1 MRLTDHITNLKG
13 IGPRRAEAFGK
24 LGLISL
30 RDLIYH
36 APRSYRD
43 FSSVQDVESAPHG
56 TVGAFHVVILSE
68 AKLARI
74 HRNMQIT
81 TVRTTAFGADPADKK
96 AQFTLVWYNQPYRGR
111 SLSPGQEFY
120 ACGRLDRSRG
130 TKLVNPS
137 LSAELPGIEPVY
149 PLIAGLSQK
158 VVRDAVT
165 AAIKAVGD
173 AVEETLPAVIRRN
186 YQLMPL
192 PAALKELH
200 QPTDMRSLARAKD
213 RLAFEDMLLYS
224 LVVKLLREK
233 RLSSSGKSMR
243 MEGVLDRFLT
253 KLPFAPTG
261 AQRRAMEEISREISS
276 GVRMNRLL
284 QGDVGSGKTA
294 VALFLMFAAAE
305 NGGQSVLMAPTEILA
320 RQHYA
325 AVEKLFPGK
334 TVLLTGGMKKKEHDA
349 ALAALRNGEAVAAV
363 GTHALL
369 SEGVEFHDLAAVIA
383 DEQHRFG
390 VRQRAAIGAKGETAH
405 MLIMSATPIPRTLS
419 LILYGDLEVSVL
431 NELPPGRKP
440 VMTRYVP
447 KAKREAMYGFV
458 QRQIDSGRQAYVVC
472 PLVEQS
478 EALDGVQSANDL
490 FKELSEKL
498 DANVALLHGRM
509 PAAKKDETAEA
520 FRRGEIDVLVSTTV
534 IEVGVD
540 VKNASV
546 MVIENADRFGLA
558 QLHQLRGRVGRGS
571 EEAYCFLLSES
582 DAETAKERLST
593 LTETNDGF
601 VIAEKDLAMRGPGEF
616 LGDRQHGVVE
626 LTAARLAGSME
637 LLADARSAAEMLLAE
652 RPAEGVPLI
661 EKAQRLLS
669 AQGGIAPN

>member
-1 MRLTDHITNLKG
+1 MRLEDNITVLKG
-13 IGPRRAEAFGK
+13 IGPRRAEVFGK

-30 RDLIYH
+30 RDLLFF
-36 APRSYRD
+36 APRDYKD
-43 FSSVQDVESAPHG
+43 FTKELDPAFSPHG
-56 TVGAFHVVILSE
+56 TVGAFRVVILSE

-74 HRNMQIT
+74 HRTMQIT
-81 TVRTTAFGADPADKK
+81 TVRVMRYGADPADKK
-96 AQFTLVWYNQPYRGR
+96 AQFSLVWYNQPYRGR
-111 SLSPGQEFY
+111 SLAAGQEWY
-120 ACGRLDRSRG
+120 ACGRLDKSRG
-130 TKLVNPS
+130 TRLVNPS
-137 LSAELPGIEPVY
+137 LSAQLPGIEPVY

-158 VVRDAVT
+158 VVRDAV
-165 AAIKAVGD
+165 AAAFRAAGD
-173 AVEETLPAVIRRN
+173 AVEETLPDVLCRN
-186 YQLMPL
+186 YDLMPL
-192 PAALKELH
+192 PRALRELH
-200 QPTDMRSLARAKD
+200 FPTDIPSLSRAKD

-224 LVVKLLREK
+224 LMVKLLRDE
-233 RLSSSGKSMR
+233 RLFSPGRTMR
-243 MEGVLDRFLT
+243 MDGVLSRFLA

-261 AQRRAMEEISREISS
+261 AQRRAMEEISREISA
-276 GVRMNRLL
+276 GRRMNRLL

-305 NGGQSVLMAPTEILA
+305 NGAQSVLMVPTEILA

-349 ALAALRNGEAVAAV
+349 ALAALKRGEALAAV

-390 VRQRAAIGAKGETAH
+390 VRQRAAIGAKGDNAH

-419 LILYGDLEVSVL
+419 LILYGDLEVSL
-431 NELPPGRKP
+431 LDELPPGRKP

-447 KAKREAMYGFV
+447 KAKREAMYVFL
-458 QRQIDSGRQAYVVC
+458 QQQIMRGRQAYVVC

-478 EALDGVQSANDL
+478 EALDDVRSANDV
-490 FKELSEKL
+490 FKELEKKL

-509 PAAKKDETAEA
+509 AAAKKDETAEA

-582 DAETAKERLST
+582 DAESVKERLST

-616 LGDRQHGVVE
+616 LGDRQHGMNE
-626 LTAARLAGSME
+626 LTALRLAGSME
-637 LLADARSAAEMLLAE
+637 LLNNSRSAAEMLLAK
-652 RPAEGVPLI
+652 RPEDGLPLI
-661 EKAQRLLS
+661 EKAKKLLLER
-669 AQGGIAPN
+669 GGISPN